1 MHVQL
6 ASDGSLIELTRS
18 LGEYRSYDE
27 LVDDIA
33 AHSGVSADNILLFLD
48 DGRQVVDEVLREAWD
63 RGGSG
68 SQSSVSQYG
77 LFLHHPEKD

>member
-6 ASDGSLIELTRS
+6 ASDGSLIELPRS

-48 DGRQVVDEVLREAWD
+48 DGRQVVDEVLREAWA

-68 SQSSVSQYG
+68 SQSSVRPYHW
-77 LFLHHPEKD
+77 LNH